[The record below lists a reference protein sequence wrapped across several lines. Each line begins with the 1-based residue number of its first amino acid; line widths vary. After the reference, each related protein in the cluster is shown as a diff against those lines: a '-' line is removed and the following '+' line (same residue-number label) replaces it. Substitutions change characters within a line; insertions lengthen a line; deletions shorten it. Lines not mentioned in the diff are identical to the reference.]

1 MGRIATYVAATL
13 LATPL
18 LAASGPAAA
27 DPQGDCAG
35 RAPTIVGT
43 AGDDVIR
50 GGPGRD
56 VVIGLGGDDTIRGL
70 GGDDL
75 LCGGEGTD
83 VVRGGAGNDLLLA
96 GLGAGVLS
104 GGAGDDRLIGSMMI
118 PVPGL
123 DFGADGQGV
132 AGGSGRD
139 SYFMRFV
146 LEGAG
151 TLGDATGKVDLRHG
165 VAFADDGFRDVMMPV
180 TGIEQVEVTRGRW
193 TLVGGALDETLLGST
208 TRGAHVDIHAGGGRD
223 VLRGTLKDNLL
234 DGGRGVDTV
243 LVTAGDDT
251 CVSVERFVDG
261 LVC

>member
-1 MGRIATYVAATL
+1 M
-13 LATPL
+13 
-18 LAASGPAAA
+18 
-27 DPQGDCAG
+27 
-35 RAPTIVGT
+35 
-43 AGDDVIR
+43 
-50 GGPGRD
+50 
-56 VVIGLGGDDTIRGL
+56 
-70 GGDDL
+70 
-75 LCGGEGTD
+75 
-83 VVRGGAGNDLLLA
+83 
-96 GLGAGVLS
+96 LS

-123 DFGADGQGV
+123 DFGADGQAV

-165 VAFADDGFRDVMMPV
+165 VAFADDGFRDVTMPV

-193 TLVGGALDETLLGST
+193 TLVGGALDETLLGGT

-243 LVTAGDDT
+243 LVTPAT
-251 CVSVERFVDG
+251 TRCVSVERFVDG
-261 LVC
+261 PGC